1 MSLYKRPGSRYWW
14 AKIRLPDGGRVCR
27 SSGTANRQEAQ
38 EWLDR
43 LRADLWR
50 VLRLGERPTYS
61 WQDAVVRWCVEKADK
76 ATAHEDR
83 VKFQWLEGYLR
94 GHALHSITRDD
105 IQAIGEAKVAESS
118 RATANRYLALVRAV
132 LRRAAG
138 PWQWIEKAPAV
149 TLYPEAKRRVRWLN
163 TEEVIRLLNA
173 LPPHQ
178 RQPARFALAT
188 GLRQANVLQLQWSEV
203 DLPRRTAWVHAD
215 EAKGREAFGVP
226 LNGEAM
232 AVLSEENGKHRE
244 RVFTFRGRPLAAAN
258 TRSWRNALKHAGIE
272 NFRWHDLRHV
282 WATWH
287 VMAGTTIAELQ
298 ELGAWKSD
306 LMVNVTRTS
315 RRSNCERPLIG
326 WIHFCIQLRRPT
338 RRNPC
343 KVLINWL
350 PDQGSN
356 LGPAD

>member
-27 SSGTANRQEAQ
+27 SSGTATRNEAQ

-50 VLRLGERPTYS
+50 IHRLGERPTYS
-61 WQDAVVRWCVEKADK
+61 WQDAVVRWCEEKADK

-83 VKFQWLEGYLR
+83 VKFQWLDGYLR
-94 GHALHSITRDD
+94 GQALHTITRDE
-105 IQAIGEAKVAESS
+105 IQAIGNAKAAESS

-138 PWQWIEKAPAV
+138 PWQWIDKAPSI

-163 TEEVIRLLNA
+163 QEEVARLLDA

-188 GLRQANVLQLQWSEV
+188 GLRQANVLKLQWAEV
-203 DLPRRTAWVHAD
+203 DLVRRTAWIHAD
-215 EAKGREAFGVP
+215 EAKGGQAIGVP
-226 LNGEAM
+226 LNEAAM
-232 AVLSEENGKHRE
+232 TVLREEQNKHLE
-244 RVFTFRGRPLAAAN
+244 RVFTYRGKPLGQVN
-258 TRSWRNALKHAGIE
+258 TRSWRSALQRAGIT

-287 VMAGTTIAELQ
+287 VMAGTTMAELQ
-298 ELGAWKSD
+298 ELGGWKSE
-306 LMVNVTRTS
+306 LMVKRYA
-315 RRSNCERPLIG
+315 
-326 WIHFCIQLRRPT
+326 HFAPEQLRAAANRLDT
-338 RRNPC
+338 FSYTA
-343 KVLINWL
+343 K
-350 PDQGSN
+350 
-356 LGPAD
+356 PAESQQQIATV